1 MGVVTLTGPK
11 LLCQML
17 AVVDV
22 GMSERRESQRNF
34 VKEGERENESVRERV
49 ENNFVQQ
56 LRVQQLATPASKL
69 AFVQGSNWLA
79 MV

>member
-34 VKEGERENESVRERV
+34 LKREGERENESVRER
-49 ENNFVQQ
+49 EKTTLFNHFVGAKP
-56 LRVQQLATPASKL
+56 RK
-69 AFVQGSNWLA
+69 
-79 MV
+79 

>member
-49 ENNFVQQ
+49 KTTLLNNWRKAKEIIIGTVFVPYE
-56 LRVQQLATPASKL
+56 R
-69 AFVQGSNWLA
+69 
-79 MV
+79 MI